1 MLGPY
6 LEEDWSLPKGPGV
19 PSWGPW
25 ACMYR
30 GPVSFGGPDPTVK
43 TEMHHLSLPRGAL
56 GPAQCGGVGRHSS
69 RGLEVL
75 YGCGVFML

>member
-1 MLGPY
+1 
-6 LEEDWSLPKGPGV
+6 
-19 PSWGPW
+19 
-25 ACMYR
+25 MYR